1 MVLGGRIAVLQVP
14 AFDVFP
20 FDTFPFDQD
29 GLAAYKV
36 DGGRGQ
42 IVQAL
47 MVAAVIVAL
56 EEGLDL
62 GVEAPG

>member
-1 MVLGGRIAVLQVP
+1 MLQVP
-14 AFDVFP
+14 AFDVFS

-29 GLAAYKV
+29 DLAAYKV
-36 DGGRGQ
+36 DGGRGK

-62 GVEAPG
+62 GVEAPRVENSAPE